1 MSALSQDLHE
11 RLRGRFNSLTMGRND
26 GAKTLVPDE
35 AVFFEFGFKEGVND
49 YGSVVVSILDE
60 RSLKVYF
67 KNDIVEEADEAAKD
81 KWYDFLKDL
90 RFFSAQNMLNYETK
104 NVTKSRLDKADFDF
118 LVGQSNAKDNVAM
131 ESKLYGSSQ
140 RSYADLNGAKLIV
153 QHNRTVDEEKMG
165 SRSRDI
171 RAIYI
176 ENSLGERFRFE
187 NNYLPGARA
196 MARHISNGGY
206 QNDEYGEHISEIMA
220 EMSELKS
227 FVRGV
232 KRDDY
237 VTEDS
242 QEIIDLATDR
252 YYGLKSTLESISKQ
266 KGYVDYFENYE
277 PEEIEVDEND
287 IDDLRTKLTREVFDD
302 RLESS
307 LGAVGRAM
315 KLSEKKQGEV
325 FDYGKWLRMAKS
337 AGAEVEGDVKSARAM
352 KDGVEIGSWS
362 QDPEDLEGPKT
373 GSDVK
378 DPGYG
383 EIGMGAGDRGE
394 GDARTFE
401 LPASL
406 ELMSGTPS
414 WKGMQFKDK
423 NAMLAGI
430 LRDIADRAQDDE
442 VSVFAADMATKVAS
456 EGESF
461 GIRMSDEGYK
471 ENKQMAIKLANMAI
485 KQAQNESVEEGSGD
499 APINKMS
506 DEDLA
511 DYIGVSVEE
520 VKADRDL
527 AELIAQSME
536 ESADPY
542 MAEYEQSMNDIVEKK
557 EAKPDYIDLDGD
569 GDKEESMKKAAADKA
584 AKEDVNEAKADP
596 KIVARFA
603 KVSPSKRSYYIM
615 QWAKEEG
622 IDSDEAMEM
631 AGYVK
636 GDYMGAGAYRWK
648 YVGEGVM
655 EDNEYGFQSWAD
667 EEEGYEQQEES
678 PVYQSILRRILT
690 QHTSVISSAGPEAV
704 MDAIQDVADS
714 VGDVEEIGSSDVSI
728 WTNEVLQQLQGGYGE
743 SAEAEVEVDEGRM
756 SDVHLEIT
764 QMIDDGESD
773 EDIMAAFPGLVSKQ
787 QLKSMR
793 AEEMDRPAEYDESMN
808 WLKKAAGI
816 GSNTKSN
823 FGIREGEQGYQ
834 KSLRDEIGKY
844 LEGLK

>member
-1 MSALSQDLHE
+1 MSALSKDLHE
-11 RLRGRFNSLTMGRND
+11 RLRGRFNSLTMGRDD

-35 AVFFEFGFKEGVND
+35 AVFFEFGFKEGAND

-60 RSLKVYF
+60 GSLKVYF

-104 NVTKSRLDKADFDF
+104 NITKSRLDKADFDF
-118 LVGQSNAKDNVAM
+118 LVGKSNAKDNVAM

-153 QHNRTVDEEKMG
+153 QHNKTVDEEKMG
-165 SRSRDI
+165 SRSRNI

-232 KRDDY
+232 KKDDY

-266 KGYVDYFENYE
+266 RGYVDYFENYE
-277 PEEIEVDEND
+277 PHEIEVDEND

-315 KLSEKKQGEV
+315 KLSEKKQGEF
-325 FDYGKWLRMAKS
+325 FDFGKWSRSANS
-337 AGAEVEGDVKSARAM
+337 AGAEIEGDVTGARAM

-362 QDPEDLEGPKT
+362 QDAEDLEGPKMS
-373 GSDVK
+373 SDIQE
-378 DPGYG
+378 PGYG
-383 EIGMGAGDRGE
+383 EINMGGGDRGE

-442 VSVFAADMATKVAS
+442 VSVFAADMATKVSS
-456 EGESF
+456 EGQSF
-461 GIRMSDEGYK
+461 GVRMSDEGYK
-471 ENKQMAIKLANMAI
+471 DNKKLAVQLANMAI
-485 KQAQNESVEEGSGD
+485 KQAQNESVEE
-499 APINKMS
+499 
-506 DEDLA
+506 
-511 DYIGVSVEE
+511 
-520 VKADRDL
+520 VKAGRDQ
-527 AELIAQSME
+527 AELIAQNME

-542 MAEYEQSMNDIVEKK
+542 MAEYEQSMNGIVEKK
-557 EAKPDYIDLDGD
+557 EAKPDYLDFDGD
-569 GDKEESMKKAAADKA
+569 GDKDEPMKKALADKKNM
-584 AKEDVNEAKADP
+584 KEDEDYKGSAFGGTIDKMQYIVDTKSAMEIDGVLVDTFTASLIMDIFNKVNKDNQDKMRKMPVEKLASAAYKLADRVGEDVSEGYYDMPPMDRERYTDIPGMEGPFTTRSGKVVYYDP
-596 KIVARFA
+596 KEG
-603 KVSPSKRSYYIM
+603 KYYDR
-615 QWAKEEG
+615 
-622 IDSDEAMEM
+622 DSDMYLSYEEFKDYDQSRPEDFEITKMELP
-631 AGYVK
+631 K
-636 GDYMGAGAYRWK
+636 K
-648 YVGEGVM
+648 
-655 EDNEYGFQSWAD
+655 
-667 EEEGYEQQEES
+667 
-678 PVYQSILRRILT
+678 
-690 QHTSVISSAGPEAV
+690 
-704 MDAIQDVADS
+704 
-714 VGDVEEIGSSDVSI
+714 
-728 WTNEVLQQLQGGYGE
+728 E

-756 SDVHLEIT
+756 SDLHIEIT

-793 AEEMDRPAEYDESMN
+793 AEEMDGPAEYNESID
-808 WLKKAAGI
+808 WLKKAAGL

>member
-1 MSALSQDLHE
+1 MSALSQDLYE
-11 RLRGRFNSLTMGRND
+11 RLRGRFNSLTMGRDD

-60 RSLKVYF
+60 GSLKVYF

-153 QHNRTVDEEKMG
+153 QHNRAVDEEKMG

-277 PEEIEVDEND
+277 PAEIEVDEND
-287 IDDLRTKLTREVFDD
+287 INDLRTKLTREVFDD

-315 KLSEKKQGEV
+315 KLSEKKQGEF
-325 FDYGKWLRMAKS
+325 FDFGKWSRSAKS
-337 AGAEVEGDVKSARAM
+337 AGAEIEGDVTSARAM

-362 QDPEDLEGPKT
+362 QDSRDLEGPKMS
-373 GSDVK
+373 SDIK
-378 DPGYG
+378 EPGYG
-383 EIGMGAGDRGE
+383 EINMGGGDRGE

-442 VSVFAADMATKVAS
+442 VSVFAADMATKVSS

-461 GIRMSDEGYK
+461 GVRMSDEGYK
-471 ENKQMAIKLANMAI
+471 DNKKLAIQLANMAI

-520 VKADRDL
+520 VKADRDQ
-527 AELIAQSME
+527 AELIAQNME

-557 EAKPDYIDLDGD
+557 EAKPDYLDFDGD
-569 GDKEESMKKAAADKA
+569 GDKDEPMKKALADK
-584 AKEDVNEAKADP
+584 KK
-596 KIVARFA
+596 
-603 KVSPSKRSYYIM
+603 
-615 QWAKEEG
+615 
-622 IDSDEAMEM
+622 
-631 AGYVK
+631 
-636 GDYMGAGAYRWK
+636 
-648 YVGEGVM
+648 M

-667 EEEGYEQQEES
+667 EEQGYEQQEEN
-678 PVYQSILRRILT
+678 PVYQSILRRILN

-728 WTNEVLQQLQGGYGE
+728 WTKEVLQQLQGGYGE

-756 SDVHLEIT
+756 SDIHLEIT

-793 AEEMDRPAEYDESMN
+793 AEEMDRPAEYDESID

-816 GSNTKSN
+816 GSNTRSN

>member
-11 RLRGRFNSLTMGRND
+11 RLRGRFNSLTMGRDD

-35 AVFFEFGFKEGVND
+35 AVFFEFGFKEGANN

-60 RSLKVYF
+60 GSLKVYF
-67 KNDIVEEADEAAKD
+67 KNDIVEEADETAKD

-90 RFFSAQNMLNYETK
+90 RFFSAQNMLNYETR
-104 NVTKSRLDKADFDF
+104 NITKSRLDKADFDF

-153 QHNRTVDEEKMG
+153 QHNRAVDEEKMG

-220 EMSELKS
+220 EMSELKN

-232 KRDDY
+232 KKDDY

-277 PEEIEVDEND
+277 PNEIEVDEND
-287 IDDLRTKLTREVFDD
+287 INDLRTKLTREVFDD

-307 LGAVGRAM
+307 LGAVGRAI
-315 KLSEKKQGEV
+315 KLSEKKQGEF
-325 FDYGKWLRMAKS
+325 FDFGKWSRSAKS
-337 AGAEVEGDVKSARAM
+337 AGAEIEGDVTSARAM

-362 QDPEDLEGPKT
+362 QDAEDLEGPKMS
-373 GSDVK
+373 SDIK
-378 DPGYG
+378 EPGYG
-383 EIGMGAGDRGE
+383 EINMGGGDRGE

-406 ELMSGTPS
+406 ELMPGTPS
-414 WKGMQFKDK
+414 WKGMQFNDK

-442 VSVFAADMATKVAS
+442 VSVFAADMATKVSS
-456 EGESF
+456 EGQSF
-461 GIRMSDEGYK
+461 GVRMSDEGYK
-471 ENKQMAIKLANMAI
+471 DNKKLAIQLANMAI

-511 DYIGVSVEE
+511 DYIGVSVAE

-527 AELIAQSME
+527 AELIAQGIE

-557 EAKPDYIDLDGD
+557 QAKPDYLDFDGD
-569 GDKEESMKKAAADKA
+569 GDKDEPMKKAISDKKKM
-584 AKEDVNEAKADP
+584 KEDDQDRGLDVSMDNEEKNP
-596 KIVARFA
+596 I
-603 KVSPSKRSYYIM
+603 
-615 QWAKEEG
+615 
-622 IDSDEAMEM
+622 
-631 AGYVK
+631 
-636 GDYMGAGAYRWK
+636 AGAILYRI
-648 YVGEGVM
+648 VRQHP
-655 EDNEYGFQSWAD
+655 N
-667 EEEGYEQQEES
+667 
-678 PVYQSILRRILT
+678 ILT
-690 QHTSVISSAGPEAV
+690 KYGPEEV
-704 MDAIQDVADS
+704 MIAAGDVAEM
-714 VGDVEEIGSSDVSI
+714 VGDVDEIGSSDISA
-728 WTNEVLQQLQGGYGE
+728 WTNEVLKQLQGGYGE
-743 SAEAEVEVDEGRM
+743 STEAEVEVDEGRM

-787 QLKSMR
+787 LLKSIR
-793 AEEMDRPAEYDESMN
+793 AEEMDRPAEYDESID

-816 GSNTKSN
+816 GSNAKSN

>member
-11 RLRGRFNSLTMGRND
+11 RLRGRFNSLTMGRDD

-60 RSLKVYF
+60 GSLKVYF
-67 KNDIVEEADEAAKD
+67 KNDIVEEADEDAKD

-131 ESKLYGSSQ
+131 ESKLYGSSK

-153 QHNRTVDEEKMG
+153 QHNKTVDEEKMG

-315 KLSEKKQGEV
+315 KLSEKKSGEF
-325 FDYGKWLRMAKS
+325 FDFGKWSRSAKS
-337 AGAEVEGDVKSARAM
+337 AGAEIEGDVTGARAM

-362 QDPEDLEGPKT
+362 
-373 GSDVK
+373 
-378 DPGYG
+378 
-383 EIGMGAGDRGE
+383 
-394 GDARTFE
+394 
-401 LPASL
+401 
-406 ELMSGTPS
+406 
-414 WKGMQFKDK
+414 
-423 NAMLAGI
+423 
-430 LRDIADRAQDDE
+430 
-442 VSVFAADMATKVAS
+442 
-456 EGESF
+456 
-461 GIRMSDEGYK
+461 
-471 ENKQMAIKLANMAI
+471 
-485 KQAQNESVEEGSGD
+485 
-499 APINKMS
+499 
-506 DEDLA
+506 
-511 DYIGVSVEE
+511 
-520 VKADRDL
+520 
-527 AELIAQSME
+527 
-536 ESADPY
+536 
-542 MAEYEQSMNDIVEKK
+542 
-557 EAKPDYIDLDGD
+557 
-569 GDKEESMKKAAADKA
+569 
-584 AKEDVNEAKADP
+584 
-596 KIVARFA
+596 
-603 KVSPSKRSYYIM
+603 
-615 QWAKEEG
+615 
-622 IDSDEAMEM
+622 
-631 AGYVK
+631 
-636 GDYMGAGAYRWK
+636 
-648 YVGEGVM
+648 
-655 EDNEYGFQSWAD
+655 
-667 EEEGYEQQEES
+667 
-678 PVYQSILRRILT
+678 RR
-690 QHTSVISSAGPEAV
+690 
-704 MDAIQDVADS
+704 
-714 VGDVEEIGSSDVSI
+714 
-728 WTNEVLQQLQGGYGE
+728 
-743 SAEAEVEVDEGRM
+743 
-756 SDVHLEIT
+756 
-764 QMIDDGESD
+764 
-773 EDIMAAFPGLVSKQ
+773 
-787 QLKSMR
+787 
-793 AEEMDRPAEYDESMN
+793 
-808 WLKKAAGI
+808 
-816 GSNTKSN
+816 
-823 FGIREGEQGYQ
+823 
-834 KSLRDEIGKY
+834 
-844 LEGLK
+844 

>member
-1 MSALSQDLHE
+1 
-11 RLRGRFNSLTMGRND
+11 
-26 GAKTLVPDE
+26 
-35 AVFFEFGFKEGVND
+35 
-49 YGSVVVSILDE
+49 
-60 RSLKVYF
+60 
-67 KNDIVEEADEAAKD
+67 
-81 KWYDFLKDL
+81 
-90 RFFSAQNMLNYETK
+90 
-104 NVTKSRLDKADFDF
+104 
-118 LVGQSNAKDNVAM
+118 
-131 ESKLYGSSQ
+131 
-140 RSYADLNGAKLIV
+140 
-153 QHNRTVDEEKMG
+153 
-165 SRSRDI
+165 
-171 RAIYI
+171 
-176 ENSLGERFRFE
+176 
-187 NNYLPGARA
+187 
-196 MARHISNGGY
+196 MARHVSNGGY
-206 QNDEYGEHISEIMA
+206 QNDEHTVNTFQRLWLRWVN
-220 EMSELKS
+220 LKS

-277 PEEIEVDEND
+277 PAEIEVDEND

-315 KLSEKKQGEV
+315 KLSEKKSGEF
-325 FDYGKWLRMAKS
+325 FDFGKWSRSAKS
-337 AGAEVEGDVKSARAM
+337 AGAEIEGDVTGARAM

-362 QDPEDLEGPKT
+362 QDAEDLEGPKM
-373 GSDVK
+373 GSDIK
-378 DPGYG
+378 EPGYG
-383 EIGMGAGDRGE
+383 EINMGGGDRGE

-442 VSVFAADMATKVAS
+442 VSVFAADMATKVSS
-456 EGESF
+456 EGQSF
-461 GIRMSDEGYK
+461 GVRMSDEGYK
-471 ENKQMAIKLANMAI
+471 DNKKLAIQLANMAI

-520 VKADRDL
+520 VKADRDQ
-527 AELIAQSME
+527 AELIAQNME

-542 MAEYEQSMNDIVEKK
+542 MSEYEQSMNDIVEKK
-557 EAKPDYIDLDGD
+557 EEKPDYIDLDGD
-569 GDKEESMKKAAADKA
+569 GDKDEPMTKALADKKKM
-584 AKEDVNEAKADP
+584 KE
-596 KIVARFA
+596 
-603 KVSPSKRSYYIM
+603 
-615 QWAKEEG
+615 
-622 IDSDEAMEM
+622 
-631 AGYVK
+631 
-636 GDYMGAGAYRWK
+636 
-648 YVGEGVM
+648 
-655 EDNEYGFQSWAD
+655 D
-667 EEEGYEQQEES
+667 EEEN
-678 PVYQSILRRILT
+678 PVYQSILRRILS

-793 AEEMDRPAEYDESMN
+793 AEEMDRPAEYDESIG
-808 WLKKAAGI
+808 WLKKAAGL

>member
-11 RLRGRFNSLTMGRND
+11 RLRGRFNSLTMGRDD

-60 RSLKVYF
+60 GSLKVYF
-67 KNDIVEEADEAAKD
+67 KNDIVEEADEDAKD
-81 KWYDFLKDL
+81 KWYNFLKDL

-153 QHNRTVDEEKMG
+153 QHNKTVDEEKMG

-277 PEEIEVDEND
+277 PAEIEVDEND

-315 KLSEKKQGEV
+315 KLSEKKSGEF
-325 FDYGKWLRMAKS
+325 FDFGKWSRSAKS
-337 AGAEVEGDVKSARAM
+337 AGAEIEGDVTGARAM

-362 QDPEDLEGPKT
+362 QDAEDLEGPKM
-373 GSDVK
+373 GSDIK
-378 DPGYG
+378 EPGYG
-383 EIGMGAGDRGE
+383 EINMGGGDRGE

-456 EGESF
+456 EGQSF
-461 GIRMSDEGYK
+461 GVRMSDEGYK
-471 ENKQMAIKLANMAI
+471 DNKKLAIQLANMAI

-520 VKADRDL
+520 VKADRDQ
-527 AELIAQSME
+527 AELIAQNME

-557 EAKPDYIDLDGD
+557 EEKPDYLDFDGD
-569 GDKEESMKKAAADKA
+569 GDKDEPMKKALADK
-584 AKEDVNEAKADP
+584 KK
-596 KIVARFA
+596 
-603 KVSPSKRSYYIM
+603 
-615 QWAKEEG
+615 
-622 IDSDEAMEM
+622 
-631 AGYVK
+631 
-636 GDYMGAGAYRWK
+636 
-648 YVGEGVM
+648 M

-667 EEEGYEQQEES
+667 EEEGYEQQEEN
-678 PVYQSILRRILT
+678 PVYQSILRRILS

-743 SAEAEVEVDEGRM
+743 SAEAEVEDLDEGRM

-773 EDIMAAFPGLVSKQ
+773 EDIMAALPGLVSKQ

-793 AEEMDRPAEYDESMN
+793 AEEMDRPAEYDESID

>member
-11 RLRGRFNSLTMGRND
+11 RLRGRFNSLTMGRDD

-35 AVFFEFGFKEGVND
+35 AVFFEFGFKEGAND

-60 RSLKVYF
+60 GSLKVYF

-153 QHNRTVDEEKMG
+153 QHNRAVDEEKMG

-277 PEEIEVDEND
+277 PQEIEVDEND
-287 IDDLRTKLTREVFDD
+287 IDDLRLKLTREVFDD

-315 KLSEKKQGEV
+315 KLSEKKQGEF
-325 FDYGKWLRMAKS
+325 FDFGKWSRSAKS
-337 AGAEVEGDVKSARAM
+337 AGAEIEGDVTGARAM

-362 QDPEDLEGPKT
+362 QDAEDLEGPKM
-373 GSDVK
+373 GSDIK
-378 DPGYG
+378 EPGYG
-383 EIGMGAGDRGE
+383 EINMGAGDRGE

-442 VSVFAADMATKVAS
+442 VSVFAADMATKVSS
-456 EGESF
+456 EGQSF
-461 GIRMSDEGYK
+461 GVRMSDEGYK
-471 ENKQMAIKLANMAI
+471 DNKKLAIQLANMAI

-511 DYIGVSVEE
+511 DYIGVSAAE

-536 ESADPY
+536 ESVDPY

-557 EAKPDYIDLDGD
+557 EAKPDYLDFDGD
-569 GDKEESMKKAAADKA
+569 GDEDEPMKKALADK
-584 AKEDVNEAKADP
+584 KKMNEDE
-596 KIVARFA
+596 
-603 KVSPSKRSYYIM
+603 
-615 QWAKEEG
+615 
-622 IDSDEAMEM
+622 
-631 AGYVK
+631 
-636 GDYMGAGAYRWK
+636 
-648 YVGEGVM
+648 
-655 EDNEYGFQSWAD
+655 
-667 EEEGYEQQEES
+667 EES
-678 PVYQSILRRILT
+678 PVFQAIIQRILS
-690 QHTSVISSAGPEAV
+690 QYTSVISQAGPEAV
-704 MDAIQDVADS
+704 LDAVQDVADS
-714 VGDVEEIGSSDVSI
+714 VGDVDEIGSSDVSI

-743 SAEAEVEVDEGRM
+743 STEAEVEVDEGRM
-756 SDVHLEIT
+756 SDIHLEIT

-816 GSNTKSN
+816 GSNAKSN